1 MNDVQNDILIFIFEN
16 GYTSQ
21 RDIAKNLNLS
31 LGLVNKTL
39 RRLVSNDYL
48 NKQYVLTN
56 KAINKIQNNSPKNA
70 IILAA
75 GYGMRMVPI
84 NQETPKGLIKLKNEP
99 LIERIIRQLHESN
112 IKKIY
117 IVVGFLKEKFE
128 YLIDKYDVHLIVNN
142 NYSCMNNLYSLYLA
156 KEYIN
161 NSYVIPSDIW
171 CQYNPFR
178 KNEINSWYLV
188 TNEND
193 FNSTVRLNRKNELS
207 IVNNN
212 GNKMIGISYLNKN
225 DSLLLK
231 KQLILM
237 HRNPLY
243 YNSFW
248 EQALIKRKK
257 FSIPGRI
264 MYKNKIIEINTYEQ
278 LRDLDKNSN
287 YLNNI
292 AINIIQDV
300 FKIDKNEIKNIE
312 ILKKGMTNRSFLF
325 TINNQKYIMRI
336 PGEGTDKLIKRD
348 EEANVYNIINGK
360 NISDDVIYINPQN
373 GYKITKFFENA
384 RVCDA
389 TNDNDLKLVMKK
401 LKEFHQLKL
410 KVRHEFNIY
419 EEIDFYESLW
429 TEGKSIYEDYQNTK
443 KNVLSLRTFI
453 EENTEEKILTH
464 IDAIPDNFLF
474 TDEGIRLIDWEYSGM
489 QDPHVDIA
497 MFIIYSLYNRE
508 QADNLINIYFD
519 NKCQIKT
526 RIKIYCYVA
535 ICGLLWS
542 NWCEYKRNLGI
553 DFGEYSLAQY
563 RYAKDFYNIAKHEME
578 KLK

>member
-1 MNDVQNDILIFIFEN
+1 MNEAQNDILIYIFEN

-31 LGLVNKTL
+31 LGLINKTL
-39 RRLVSNDYL
+39 NKLVNNNLL
-48 NKQYVLTN
+48 NEQYNLTI
-56 KAINKIQNNSPKNA
+56 KAINKIQNNSPQNA

-84 NQETPKGLIKLKNEP
+84 NQETPKGLIKFKNEP
-99 LIERIIRQLHESN
+99 LIERIIKQLYEAN

-128 YLIDKYDVHLIVNN
+128 YLIDKYNVHLIVNN
-142 NYSCMNNLYSLYLA
+142 KYGCMNNLYSLYLA
-156 KEYIN
+156 KDFIH
-161 NSYVIPSDIW
+161 NSYIIPSDVW
-171 CQYNPFR
+171 CQYSPFR

-193 FNSTVRLNRKNELS
+193 FSSNIKLNRKNELLL
-207 IVNNN
+207 VNNN
-212 GNKMIGISYLNKN
+212 GNKMIGISYINKS

-231 KQLILM
+231 KQLNFM
-237 HRNPLY
+237 VKNPLY
-243 YNSFW
+243 FDSFW
-248 EQALIKRKK
+248 EQALIKKKK

-264 MYKNKIIEINTYEQ
+264 IYKNEIVEINTYEQ
-278 LRDLDKNSN
+278 LRDLDENSSC
-287 YLNNI
+287 LNNI
-292 AINIIQDV
+292 AINIIEDV
-300 FKIDKNEIKNIE
+300 FKVDKNKIENIE

-348 EEANVYNIINGK
+348 EEACVYNIINGK
-360 NISDDVIYINPQN
+360 NISDDLIYINPQN
-373 GYKITKFFENA
+373 GYKITKFFLNA

-389 TNDNDLKLVMKK
+389 TNNNDLKAVMKK

-410 KVRHEFNIY
+410 KVQHEFNIY
-419 EEIDFYESLW
+419 EKINFYESLW
-429 TEGKSIYEDYQNTK
+429 TEKKSIYEDYQNTK
-443 KNVLSLRTFI
+443 KNVLSLQTFI
-453 EENTEEKILTH
+453 EENIEEKILTH

-474 TDEGIRLIDWEYSGM
+474 TDEGVRLIDWEYSGM

-497 MFIIYSLYNRE
+497 MFIIYSLYNKE
-508 QADNLINIYFD
+508 QADNLIDIYFD
-519 NKCQIKT
+519 NKCKIKT
-526 RIKIYCYVA
+526 RIKIYCYIA
-535 ICGLLWS
+535 LCGLLWS

-563 RYAKDFYNIAKHEME
+563 RFAKDFYNIAKQEME